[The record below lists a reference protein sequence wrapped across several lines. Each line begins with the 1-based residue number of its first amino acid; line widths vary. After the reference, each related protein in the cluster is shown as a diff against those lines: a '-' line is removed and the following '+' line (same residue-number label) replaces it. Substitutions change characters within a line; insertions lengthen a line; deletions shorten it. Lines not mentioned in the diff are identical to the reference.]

1 MTKTTS
7 NTPACLARNTAANEE
22 IPTFT
27 KPTMDGPFCLP
38 SADSRVLMVGTINDG
53 TCSAEFAG
61 FKEVESK
68 SEKPLKKYQ
77 FYI

>member
-1 MTKTTS
+1 MIKTIS
-7 NTPACLARNTAANEE
+7 DMPACLAQNTAANGG

-27 KPTMDGPFCLP
+27 KPTMDGQFCLP

-53 TCSAEFAG
+53 TFSAEFAG